1 MQLMLALVAMSSL
14 AWSAPL
20 RPAVT
25 GVTEAQSV
33 HVLFG
38 PNGETT
44 SSCVEVAG
52 GWLCEEVDVTGPVD
66 VHLLVDTTLTV
77 LGQTEIDG
85 PFLSIDN
92 TDGGA
97 KVSWRQT
104 VEAEEGHGDSLVI
117 IRVINADAKQAPML
131 RLRAANK
138 RMEAGCADDGQF
150 PDGTPNDGQYHCTS
164 IIRTQDLQ
172 SQTWTLEVLVPTPD
186 GEEDSLG
193 VFSYEGKPGL
203 YFATVKMGDAS
214 AARPD
219 PFAVVGPLGSRA
231 DDGADSSVEDQEN
244 KPPLD
249 ELHGGPGSQGGHSSI
264 HLWLVALGA
273 LGLGWLLGTRTRHR
287 RWSIDAAT
295 PIPVSAIDERGP
307 IPEPG
312 VAFIS
317 SAQPSHTL
325 LHVARQLMERRRIV
339 VVGGPERMDLDPI
352 HSVFW
357 VTDPDQHAIETAVQ
371 QLLVDGGVPP
381 VLLVLGM
388 ESVLDTGGASP
399 SPTHDMLQRLG
410 SVIWCAVFVGEDTL
424 VPEAVSSWGYDPQA
438 GWSKL

>member
-1 MQLMLALVAMSSL
+1 M
-14 AWSAPL
+14 
-20 RPAVT
+20 
-25 GVTEAQSV
+25 
-33 HVLFG
+33 
-38 PNGETT
+38 
-44 SSCVEVAG
+44 
-52 GWLCEEVDVTGPVD
+52 
-66 VHLLVDTTLTV
+66 
-77 LGQTEIDG
+77 
-85 PFLSIDN
+85 
-92 TDGGA
+92 
-97 KVSWRQT
+97 
-104 VEAEEGHGDSLVI
+104 I

-193 VFSYEGKPGL
+193 VFSYEGKTGL

-231 DDGADSSVEDQEN
+231 DDGAASSGEDQEN

-371 QLLVDGGVPP
+371 QLLVDNP
-381 VLLVLGM
+381 
-388 ESVLDTGGASP
+388 
-399 SPTHDMLQRLG
+399 Q
-410 SVIWCAVFVGEDTL
+410 L
-424 VPEAVSSWGYDPQA
+424 VPHAHGEETVQPGVNGLLLRYRVAVPIDDFV
-438 GWSKL
+438 SKPLTASAHHITDASGADASTRRFDWDKLRHVTSED